1 MKKKISI
8 VIGGSKGI
16 GKSIAKELKKRGDKV
31 FILSRSVKNDK
42 TNIRIDITQKEELKA
57 KIFDKIK
64 KNKIDNII
72 FSQRYRG
79 TSEKELYNT
88 DLFSIENLINLL
100 DKKLNYRASIIF
112 ISSISNRTILDDQ
125 PLNYHIIRSS
135 IEQMMKF
142 YATKFLKKQIRFNC
156 VLPSKI
162 IKPTNKTFFYKN
174 KRGKKIRELIEFVT
188 PLKRMGTSDDV
199 AKIIK
204 FLTSNESEYITG
216 QSFIV
221 DGGLHLLSQE
231 SIINILKKNKNG
243 FKFMSFKYKWF
254 KPFETVSKP
263 KQIDPKLLSKDNG
276 QI

>member
-31 FILSRSVKNDK
+31 FILSRSVKNNK

-57 KIFDKIK
+57 KIFEKIK

-88 DLFSIENLINLL
+88 DLFSIENIINLV

-162 IKPTNKTFFYKN
+162 IKPTSKTFFYKN

-231 SIINILKKNKNG
+231 SIINILKKNK
-243 FKFMSFKYKWF
+243 
-254 KPFETVSKP
+254 
-263 KQIDPKLLSKDNG
+263 KLF
-276 QI
+276 